1 MADRE
6 TPIPATTE
14 YSTTTLDVETPD
26 PPRLRGPQDPG
37 EYEAVDEPD
46 EWTGDESPGEA
57 LAAFLEE
64 GAWADAFDEWSGYT
78 ALTEVEFEVVR
89 ELGLFQAFDVSWNAA
104 AVDVGYRPPELP
116 DDLPAPQGETDE
128 EFDVAAIEQ
137 ELDAL
142 GRSVSEVLE
151 TDYIHRVDDDY
162 GFFADAEE

>member
-1 MADRE
+1 M
-6 TPIPATTE
+6 
-14 YSTTTLDVETPD
+14 
-26 PPRLRGPQDPG
+26 
-37 EYEAVDEPD
+37 
-46 EWTGDESPGEA
+46 
-57 LAAFLEE
+57 
-64 GAWADAFDEWSGYT
+64 
-78 ALTEVEFEVVR
+78 R

-128 EFDVAAIEQ
+128 EFDVAAIEE